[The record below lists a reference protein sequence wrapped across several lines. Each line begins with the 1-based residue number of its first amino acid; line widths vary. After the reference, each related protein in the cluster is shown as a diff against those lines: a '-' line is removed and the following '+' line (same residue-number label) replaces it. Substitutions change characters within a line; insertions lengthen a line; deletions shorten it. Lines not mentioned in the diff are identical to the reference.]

1 MKTFILLSI
10 LCGAMGLLIGCGST
24 PAYSAQERG
33 QLIWRNMNYQGA
45 QAMDDIDHALLLR
58 PSSRLT
64 IWNVR

>member
-1 MKTFILLSI
+1 MKKFFLLALLGVSV
-10 LCGAMGLLIGCGST
+10 GLLTGCGST

-45 QAMDDIDHALLLR
+45 QAMDDIDSALLLR